1 MSEKYYINN
10 KKDQKTM
17 PNNFKL
23 GKVNNKFVNSKSY
36 KNLRN
41 IIVATSVIFM
51 MVYAFRTNLYEL
63 NNQPITL
70 FAETAP
76 NLFVSFLFT
85 LIGMFFILPVI
96 NNTDPISNPKI
107 IWIINALNIIIFSL
121 IEYIHV
127 ALNLASWDNND
138 IIASLIGILL
148 STAIYFKL
156 RKSFL
161 GTYYNEDGN

>member
-1 MSEKYYINN
+1 
-10 KKDQKTM
+10 M
-17 PNNFKL
+17 PNNFRL

-41 IIVATSVIFM
+41 IIVATSVLFM
-51 MVYAFRTNLYEL
+51 MVYIFRTNLYEL

-76 NLFVSFLFT
+76 NFFASFLFT

-107 IWIINALNIIIFSL
+107 ICIINALNIIIFSL

-127 ALNLASWDNND
+127 ALNLASWDIND

-148 STAIYFKL
+148 STAVYFKL

-161 GTYYNEDGN
+161 GTYNREDGN

>member
-1 MSEKYYINN
+1 
-10 KKDQKTM
+10 M
-17 PNNFKL
+17 PNNFRL

-51 MVYAFRTNLYEL
+51 LVYAFRTNLYEL
-63 NNQPITL
+63 NNQFITL
-70 FAETAP
+70 FTETAP
-76 NLFVSFLFT
+76 NFLVSFLFT
-85 LIGMFFILPVI
+85 LIGMFFILPFI
-96 NNTDPISNPKI
+96 NNIDPINNPKL
-107 IWIINALNIIIFSL
+107 IWLINALNIIIFSL

-127 ALNLASWDNND
+127 ALDLALWDNND
-138 IIASLIGILL
+138 IIASLIGIIF

-161 GTYYNEDGN
+161 ETYSKEDGN

>member
-1 MSEKYYINN
+1 
-10 KKDQKTM
+10 M

-41 IIVATSVIFM
+41 IIVETSVIFM
-51 MVYAFRTNLYEL
+51 LVYAFRTNLYEL
-63 NNQPITL
+63 NNPSITL

-85 LIGMFFILPVI
+85 LIGMFFILPFI
-96 NNTDPISNPKI
+96 NNIDPISNPKL
-107 IWIINALNIIIFSL
+107 IWVINALNIIILSL

-127 ALNLASWDNND
+127 VLDLGLWDNND
-138 IIASLIGILL
+138 IIASLIGIML

-161 GTYYNEDGN
+161 ETYNKEDGN

>member
-1 MSEKYYINN
+1 
-10 KKDQKTM
+10 M

-23 GKVNNKFVNSKSY
+23 GKVNNEFVNSKSY
-36 KNLRN
+36 KNLSN
-41 IIVATSVIFM
+41 IIVATSIIFM
-51 MVYAFRTNLYEL
+51 LVYAFRTNLYEL

-70 FAETAP
+70 FTETAP

-96 NNTDPISNPKI
+96 NNTDPISNPKL
-107 IWIINALNIIIFSL
+107 IWIINALNIIILSL

-127 ALNLASWDNND
+127 ALDLSSWDNND

-148 STAIYFKL
+148 STAIFFKL

-161 GTYYNEDGN
+161 ETSNKEDGS